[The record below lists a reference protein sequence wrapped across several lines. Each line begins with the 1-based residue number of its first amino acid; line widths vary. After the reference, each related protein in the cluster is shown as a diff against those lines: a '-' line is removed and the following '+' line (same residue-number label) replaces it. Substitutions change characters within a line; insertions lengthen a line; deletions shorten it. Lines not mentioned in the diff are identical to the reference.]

1 MNLTETDFKPF
12 NASQFL
18 TKVGKPRV
26 NEISLA
32 VYLNK
37 EDVKRV
43 TDQFYH
49 ANLID
54 QSKIASMILLYTYA
68 GNNVRSRFKKCI
80 AKYET

>member
-18 TKVGKPRV
+18 GKPRV

-68 GNNVRSRFKKCI
+68 GKNVRSRFKKCI